1 MNDLSVIDQFTAVFS
16 QYIDS
21 GFGLLGPEV
30 GFLTKTLIG
39 IDVVLA
45 GLFWVLEGEENI
57 IARFA
62 RKVLYIGFFAFIL
75 NNFNSLSKIIFNSFA
90 GLGLEASGS
99 GLSAAQ
105 FLQPGQLARVGVQA
119 GQPILTYIST
129 LTGYVSFFENFV
141 QIVILLIAW
150 LVVVVSFFVLAVQLF
165 IAILEFK
172 LTTLAGFVLVPFALW
187 KGTAFLA
194 ERVLG
199 NVVASGIK
207 ILVLAVIVGIGT
219 TLFGQFTNA
228 MQGTPSLNTAL
239 DLVLASL
246 ALFGLGIFGPGIAG
260 GLVAGA
266 PQLGAGA
273 AIGTAAGAIGLGM
286 AGAGAVALGARGIGA
301 AAGAGGAAVRSAA
314 SLAGGTR
321 AAYGLGAATSGETG
335 MRAAAAGLAGVAR
348 AGAGSVASGIRAM
361 ATRMAQP
368 VSQSFEAG
376 ERAAYLATGGTAPAS
391 EAAGTARSATRTG
404 APAWARRLQSR
415 QRLRTGASIAH
426 HAIRQGDHGGI
437 GAAPDLSEHQP

>member
-1 MNDLSVIDQFTAVFS
+1 M
-16 QYIDS
+16 
-21 GFGLLGPEV
+21 
-30 GFLTKTLIG
+30 
-39 IDVVLA
+39 
-45 GLFWVLEGEENI
+45 
-57 IARFA
+57 
-62 RKVLYIGFFAFIL
+62 
-75 NNFNSLSKIIFNSFA
+75 
-90 GLGLEASGS
+90 
-99 GLSAAQ
+99 
-105 FLQPGQLARVGVQA
+105 
-119 GQPILTYIST
+119 
-129 LTGYVSFFENFV
+129 SFFENFV

-321 AAYGLGAATSGETG
+321 AAYGLGAATSGAQEHVRRQQALRVS
-335 MRAAAAGLAGVAR
+335 RA
-348 AGAGSVASGIRAM
+348 
-361 ATRMAQP
+361 P
-368 VSQSFEAG
+368 V
-376 ERAAYLATGGTAPAS
+376 R
-391 EAAGTARSATRTG
+391 
-404 APAWARRLQSR
+404 
-415 QRLRTGASIAH
+415 GASRPACVRWRL
-426 HAIRQGDHGGI
+426 A
-437 GAAPDLSEHQP
+437 